1 MNKEYL
7 NVILTDSD
15 EGIHI
20 LFKNVFQDLKINIKV
35 RSFYDGKNLMNY
47 LNDKESSV
55 PEILF
60 VNYDIPEKSS
70 LECLSEIKSNFKFD
84 NMVTAIYS
92 SRLSADEEEDVFLK
106 GANVFMQQPD
116 NYKDLKKSLT
126 EIVIINWQYH
136 TSGLN
141 KNNFIMK
148 A

>member
-7 NVILTDSD
+7 NVILTDPD

-20 LFKNVFQDLKINIKV
+20 LFKNVFQDLKIGV
-35 RSFYDGKNLMNY
+35 RVQSFYDTENLMDY
-47 LNDKESSV
+47 LNTENISV

-60 VNYDIPEKSS
+60 MNLNFSGKNS
-70 LECLSEIKSNFKFD
+70 LDCLSEIKKNFRFD
-84 NMVTAIYS
+84 HMITTIYS
-92 SRLSADEEEDVFLK
+92 CQKSVDEEDEVFLR

-116 NYKDLKKSLT
+116 NYIDLKKVLT
-126 EIVIINWQYH
+126 EIMIINWQYH

-148 A
+148 V

>member
-7 NVILTDSD
+7 NVILTDPD

-20 LFKNVFQDLKINIKV
+20 LFKNVFQDLKIGIKV